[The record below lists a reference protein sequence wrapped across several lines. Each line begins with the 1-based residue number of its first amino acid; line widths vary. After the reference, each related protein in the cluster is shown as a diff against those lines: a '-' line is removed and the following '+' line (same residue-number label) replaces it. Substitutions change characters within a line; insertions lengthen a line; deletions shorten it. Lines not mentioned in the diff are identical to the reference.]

1 MPAMPIQS
9 LKQWDSLKLGVTCC
23 LIYFSVKALDYFGLF
38 FFGVCVCVCVCVCVY
53 MHAFTLESG
62 SRGGKGGEKE

>member
-38 FFGVCVCVCVCVCVY
+38 FFGVCVCVCVY